1 MSPAPAHRRSTS
13 RGGYRAPLH
22 APEFPIETLE
32 PGLDETAFYDPLN
45 WTFPSGCHICEV
57 EIDPTTGT
65 VRLER
70 VIAVD
75 DVGEVIN
82 PMVVHGQI
90 HGGLAQGLGQA
101 LMECCVHDEQGQL
114 LTGSFM
120 DYAMPRASDLPSFQV
135 YLLGTRCEHNP
146 LGAKGCAEVGSVGV
160 PPAVV
165 NAILDALAPLGVT
178 HVDMPAS
185 PMRVWEAIQKARGK

>member
-1 MSPAPAHRRSTS
+1 
-13 RGGYRAPLH
+13 
-22 APEFPIETLE
+22 
-32 PGLDETAFYDPLN
+32 
-45 WTFPSGCHICEV
+45 
-57 EIDPTTGT
+57 

-75 DVGEVIN
+75 DVGEVLN

-101 LMECCVHDEQGQL
+101 LMEECVHDAQGQL

-120 DYAMPRASDLPSFQV
+120 DYAMPRASDFPEFEV
-135 YLLGTRCEHNP
+135 YLLGTRCAHNP

-160 PPAVV
+160 PPAAI

-178 HVDMPAS
+178 HLDMPATAL
-185 PMRVWEAIQKARGK
+185 RVWEAMQAVR